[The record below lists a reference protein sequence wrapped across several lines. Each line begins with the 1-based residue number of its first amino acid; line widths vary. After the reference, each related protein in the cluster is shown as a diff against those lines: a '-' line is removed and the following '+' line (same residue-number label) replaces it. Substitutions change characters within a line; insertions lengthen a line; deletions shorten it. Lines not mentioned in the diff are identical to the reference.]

1 MPYIRVRPEGL
12 QRMSE
17 MLDRVEKDIEQR
29 EEAFSIVSRNLDWQV
44 KREEDIDW
52 QLRCIC
58 IELQEEKQKI
68 AEIAEYLRR
77 ASVIYEKR
85 ICRMRT
91 KDL

>member
-44 KREEDIDW
+44 KR
-52 QLRCIC
+52 C
-58 IELQEEKQKI
+58 
-68 AEIAEYLRR
+68 RR
-77 ASVIYEKR
+77 EPSTAFR
-85 ICRMRT
+85 
-91 KDL
+91 

>member
-29 EEAFSIVSRNLDWQV
+29 EEAFSGISGNLDWRV

-52 QLRCIC
+52 QLRHIC
-58 IELQEEKQKI
+58 MELQEEKQRI
-68 AEIAEYLRR
+68 AEIA
-77 ASVIYEKR
+77 
-85 ICRMRT
+85 
-91 KDL
+91 